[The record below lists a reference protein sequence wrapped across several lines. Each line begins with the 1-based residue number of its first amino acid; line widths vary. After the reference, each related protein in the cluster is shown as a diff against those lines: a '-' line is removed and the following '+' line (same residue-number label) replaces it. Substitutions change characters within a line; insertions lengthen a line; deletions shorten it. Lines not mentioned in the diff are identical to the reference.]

1 MDWLPNLTFCSHTG
15 SFLIIEWLIIIFDNF
30 THYLVEYANIS
41 GSKTH
46 NALKFYMYLPKTI
59 MIASK
64 KLITTL
70 LVGRHFQYLD

>member
-1 MDWLPNLTFCSHTG
+1 MDWLPILMFLSHTG
-15 SFLIIEWLIIIFDNF
+15 SFLIFMWLVFLFDDF
-30 THYLVEYANIS
+30 RHYLVGYANIS

-46 NALKFYMYLPKTI
+46 NALNFYMYLPKTI

-64 KLITTL
+64 TLIITL